1 MPGSSVPAD
10 AQAFFAAVKARD
22 HQAVRACLEADPA
35 LASATDEGSF
45 DAPAVILAAGRGD
58 RDMIDLLLS
67 FGADID
73 QKSGWWAGGFTALN
87 SGHPRDLHRDGLA
100 DFLIDRGATVDAHS
114 AAGLGRLERLRELVA
129 AAPAVVHEP
138 GGDKLRPLHYAASPE
153 IAAFLLDHG
162 AEVDARDV
170 DHHGTAAQWNV
181 LVRPEVARFL
191 VGRGAAADLFL
202 HVPLGDAAAVR
213 AAVDADPAALEAL
226 SEHGSAP
233 GGHVHEYT
241 VAGRTGATPLM
252 VASRWGGPEM
262 VDLLLTLGARVEAA
276 PRGVTALHYAA
287 WGGRVENA
295 RRLVEAGAPLSP
307 KDEEHGGSPLGWAG
321 HFGHREVAEYLT
333 GAGAE

>member
-1 MPGSSVPAD
+1 MPGPAAPTD
-10 AQAFFAAVKARD
+10 ARAFFVAVKSRD

-35 LASATDEGSF
+35 LVSATDESSF
-45 DAPAVILAAGRGD
+45 DAPAVILAAGRKD

-67 FGADID
+67 FGADLD

-129 AAPAVVHEP
+129 ADPALVHEP
-138 GGDKLRPLHYAASPE
+138 GGDGLRPLHYAASPE
-153 IAAFLLDHG
+153 IAAFLLDRG
-162 AEVDARDV
+162 AEIDAREV

-181 LVRPEVARFL
+181 LARPEVARFL
-191 VGRGAAADLFL
+191 VERGAAADLFL
-202 HVPLGDAAAVR
+202 HVPLGDTAAVR
-213 AAVDADPAALEAL
+213 ASVEAEPAALEAL

-252 VASRWGGPEM
+252 VACRWSVPEM
-262 VDLLLTLGARVEAA
+262 VDLLLALGARIEAA

-287 WGGRVENA
+287 RGGRVDNA

-307 KDEEHGGSPLGWAG
+307 RDEEYGGSPLGWAG
-321 HFGHREVAEYLT
+321 HFGNREVAGYLT

>member
-1 MPGSSVPAD
+1 MPDSSAPAA

-35 LASATDEGSF
+35 LVSATDEGSF
-45 DAPAVILAAGRGD
+45 DAPAIILAAGRGD
-58 RDMIDLLLS
+58 RDLIDLLLS

-87 SGHPRDLHRDGLA
+87 SGHPRDLHRGGLA

-129 AAPAVVHEP
+129 ADPAVVHEP
-138 GGDKLRPLHYAASPE
+138 GGDGLRPLHYAASPE
-153 IAAFLLDHG
+153 IAAFLLDRG
-162 AEVDARDV
+162 AGIDARDV

-181 LVRPEVARFL
+181 LARPDVARFL
-191 VGRGAAADLFL
+191 VERGAAADLFL
-202 HVPLGDAAAVR
+202 RVPLGDAGAVR
-213 AAVDADPAALEAL
+213 GMVEADPAALEAL

-252 VASRWGGPEM
+252 VASRWGEVEM

-295 RRLVEAGAPLSP
+295 RRLVEAGAPLSL
-307 KDEEHGGSPLGWAG
+307 KDEEYGASPLGWAG
-321 HFGHREVAEYLT
+321 HFGNREVAGYLE
-333 GAGAE
+333 GAGAG

>member
-1 MPGSSVPAD
+1 MSGPSTPTD
-10 AQAFFAAVKARD
+10 AGAFFAAVKARD

-35 LASATDEGSF
+35 LVSATDDSSF

-58 RDMIDLLLS
+58 REMIDLLLS

-114 AAGLGRLERLRELVA
+114 AAGLGRFERLRALVA
-129 AAPAVVHEP
+129 ADPAVVHEP
-138 GGDKLRPLHYAASPE
+138 GGDGLRPLHYAATPE

-162 AEVDARDV
+162 AEIDARDV
-170 DHHGTAAQWNV
+170 DHHGTAARWNV
-181 LVRPEVARFL
+181 LARPEVARFL

-202 HVPLGDAAAVR
+202 HIPLGDAAAVR
-213 AAVDADPAALEAL
+213 AAVGADPAALEAV

-252 VASRWGGPEM
+252 VASRWSSPGM
-262 VDLLLTLGARVEAA
+262 VDLLLSLGARIETA

-287 WGGRVENA
+287 WGGRVDNA

-307 KDEEHGGSPLGWAG
+307 RDEEYGASPLGWAG
-321 HFGHREVAEYLT
+321 HFGSREVAGYLA

>member
-1 MPGSSVPAD
+1 MPGPSAPPD
-10 AQAFFAAVKARD
+10 AKAFFAAVKACD
-22 HQAVRACLEADPA
+22 HPAVRACLEADPS
-35 LASATDEGSF
+35 LVSATDQSSF

-58 RDMIDLLLS
+58 RDLIDLLLS

-87 SGHPRDLHRDGLA
+87 SGHPRDLRRDGLA

-114 AAGLGRLERLRELVA
+114 AAGLGRLDRLRELVSA
-129 AAPAVVHEP
+129 DPAVVHEP
-138 GGDKLRPLHYAASPE
+138 GGDGLRPLHYAATPE

-162 AEVDARDV
+162 ADIDARDV

-181 LVRPEVARFL
+181 LARPDVSRFL
-191 VGRGAAADLFL
+191 VDRGAAADLFL

-213 AAVDADPAALEAL
+213 RAVEADPAILEIL

-241 VAGRTGATPLM
+241 VAGRTGATALM
-252 VASRWGGPEM
+252 VASRWAEAGM
-262 VDLLLTLGARVEAA
+262 VDLLLALGARVEAA

-287 WGGRVENA
+287 WGGRVDNA
-295 RRLVEAGAPLSP
+295 RRLVDAGAPLSLR
-307 KDEEHGGSPLGWAG
+307 DEEYGATPLGWAG
-321 HFGHREVAEYLT
+321 HFGNREVAGYLT

>member
-1 MPGSSVPAD
+1 MSESPASHD
-10 AQAFFAAVKARD
+10 AASFFAAVKSGD
-22 HQAVRACLEADPA
+22 QEVVRACLEADPA
-35 LASATDEGSF
+35 LASATDDGSF
-45 DAPAVILAAGRGD
+45 DASAVILAAGRKD
-58 RDMIDLLLS
+58 RGMIDLLLS

-73 QKSGWWAGGFTALN
+73 QKSRWWAGGFTALN

-129 AAPAVVHEP
+129 ADPAVVHQP
-138 GGDKLRPLHYAASPE
+138 GGDGLRPLHYAADPE

-162 AEVDARDV
+162 AEIDARDV

-181 LVRPEVARFL
+181 LARPEVSRFL

-202 HVPLGDAAAVR
+202 HTPLGDAAAVR
-213 AAVDADPAALEAL
+213 GLVGGDPAALEAL

-252 VASRWGGPEM
+252 VASRWGEPEM
-262 VDLLLTLGARVEAA
+262 VNLLLTLGARVDAA

-307 KDEEHGGSPLGWAG
+307 RDEEYGANPLGWAR
-321 HFGHREVAEYLT
+321 HFGNSEVAGYLA

>member
-1 MPGSSVPAD
+1 MPASSVPAD
-10 AQAFFAAVKARD
+10 AKAFFAAVKAGD
-22 HQAVRACLEADPA
+22 HRAVRACLEADPA
-35 LASATDEGSF
+35 LASATDESSF
-45 DAPAVILAAGRGD
+45 DAPAVILAAGRKD

-73 QKSGWWAGGFTALN
+73 QKSRWWAGGFTALN

-129 AAPAVVHEP
+129 ADPAMVHEP
-138 GGDKLRPLHYAASPE
+138 GGDGLRPLHYAAAPE

-162 AEVDARDV
+162 AEIDARDV

-181 LVRPEVARFL
+181 LARPEVSRFL
-191 VGRGAAADLFL
+191 VERGAAADLFL
-202 HVPLGDAAAVR
+202 HVPLGDAAAVG
-213 AAVDADPAALEAL
+213 AAVEADPPALETL

-252 VASRWGGPEM
+252 VASRWSGTEM
-262 VDLLLTLGARVEAA
+262 VDLLLALGARIEAA

-287 WGGRVENA
+287 WGGRVDNA

-307 KDEEHGGSPLGWAG
+307 RDEEYGASPLGWSG
-321 HFGHREVAEYLT
+321 HFGNREVAGYLA

>member
-10 AQAFFAAVKARD
+10 ARAFFAAVKAGD

-35 LASATDEGSF
+35 LASATDEDSF
-45 DAPAVILAAGRGD
+45 DAPAIILAAGRGD

-129 AAPAVVHEP
+129 ADPAVVHEP
-138 GGDKLRPLHYAASPE
+138 GGDGLRPLHYAATPE

-181 LVRPEVARFL
+181 LARPEVARFL
-191 VGRGAAADLFL
+191 VERGAAADLFL

-213 AAVDADPAALEAL
+213 AAVEADPAALEAL

-252 VASRWGGPEM
+252 VASRWSGPEM
-262 VDLLLTLGARVEAA
+262 VDLLLALGARVEAA

-287 WGGRVENA
+287 WGGRVDNA
-295 RRLVEAGAPLSP
+295 RKLVDAGAPLSIR
-307 KDEEHGGSPLGWAG
+307 DEEYGASPLGWAG
-321 HFGHREVAEYLT
+321 HFGNREIAGYLT

>member
-10 AQAFFAAVKARD
+10 TQAFFAAVKARD
-22 HQAVRACLEADPA
+22 HQAVRACLEGDSA
-35 LASATDEGSF
+35 LVSATDESSF

-58 RDMIDLLLS
+58 RDMIDMLLS

-129 AAPAVVHEP
+129 ADPAAAHEP
-138 GGDKLRPLHYAASPE
+138 GGDGLRPLHYAATPE

-162 AEVDARDV
+162 AEIDACDL

-181 LVRPEVARFL
+181 LARPEVARFL
-191 VGRGAAADLFL
+191 VERGAAADLFL

-213 AAVDADPAALEAL
+213 SAVEADPAALEAV

-252 VASRWGGPEM
+252 VASRWGEPEM
-262 VDLLLTLGARVEAA
+262 VDLLLALGARIEAA
-276 PRGVTALHYAA
+276 PRG
-287 WGGRVENA
+287 
-295 RRLVEAGAPLSP
+295 
-307 KDEEHGGSPLGWAG
+307 
-321 HFGHREVAEYLT
+321 
-333 GAGAE
+333 